1 MLLFFILV
9 FYCLPT
15 ISFADDVTIDG
26 LLVEVTKVVVAV
38 NPALTDVEVGFISS
52 SLRSSGL
59 SELDINTLV
68 NESLD

>member
-1 MLLFFILV
+1 MILFFILV

-52 SLRSSGL
+52 SLRS
-59 SELDINTLV
+59 
-68 NESLD
+68 